1 MKNNTYKIENNDF
14 QINQLKNQIPAL
26 SEEVTA
32 MKLDIED
39 NIPKKQETWDKS
51 KDILTKEIKIEMPT
65 VK

>member
-1 MKNNTYKIENNDF
+1 MKNNTYKIENSDF

>member
-39 NIPKKQETWDKS
+39 NIPKKTRNLGQE
-51 KDILTKEIKIEMPT
+51 
-65 VK
+65 